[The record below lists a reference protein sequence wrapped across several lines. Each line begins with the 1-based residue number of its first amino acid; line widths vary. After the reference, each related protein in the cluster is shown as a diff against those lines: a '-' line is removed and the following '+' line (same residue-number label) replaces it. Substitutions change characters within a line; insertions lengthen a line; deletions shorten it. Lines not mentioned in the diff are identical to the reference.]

1 MSRSVCTL
9 FILSSITCFAGDQKE
24 RKSDM
29 QYYQVTETKTNAR
42 LPIGQAHIEFTFK
55 EHSGLCLRDQIQCQH
70 NNKKVFKPK
79 LDTNGVCAH
88 TIKPGKYTFTFWT
101 SFCDTL
107 KTDEIEIKSQQAV
120 SILVHLHSNNIMIE
134 SDKPVIYLYPSVNT
148 NISLELNYNGQV
160 SFSYPALIENKW
172 NVNASPDGTLESNGK
187 QYNYLFW
194 DGKMNTNV
202 LKPDVKQGSVVES
215 TKLVEFFEAS
225 LSHIGLNS
233 KEAADFIT
241 YWVPRMMRNEKNFVQ
256 FMLTNAYDDIATLN
270 VTPKPDQQLRI
281 YMVWSNVEDN
291 NSINPTPQSFPEF
304 KRGGFTLI
312 EWGGSEVPNLFKN
325 L

>member
-1 MSRSVCTL
+1 MRIVFTL
-9 FILSSITCFAGDQKE
+9 FMLSSITCFAGDQKE

-42 LPIGQAHIEFTFK
+42 LPKGQAHVEFTFK
-55 EHSGLCLRDQIQCQH
+55 EHSGLCLRDQVQCQH
-70 NNKKVFKPK
+70 NNKKVYTPK
-79 LDTNGVCAH
+79 IDTNGVSSH

-120 SILVHLHSNNIMIE
+120 SILVHLHSKNIMIE

-148 NISLELNYNGQV
+148 NISLELNYNGKI
-160 SFSYPALIENKW
+160 SFSYPALIKNQW
-172 NVNASPDGTLESNGK
+172 TVNASPDGTLEANGK
-187 QYNYLFW
+187 QYSYLFW
-194 DGKMNTNV
+194 DGKMNNNV

-215 TKLVEFFEAS
+215 TKLIEFFETS
-225 LSHIGLNS
+225 LSQIGLNS

-256 FMLTNAYDDIATLN
+256 FMLTDAYDDIATLN
-270 VTPKPDQQLRI
+270 VMPKPDQQLRI
-281 YMVWSNVEDN
+281 YMIWSNIEDQN
-291 NSINPTPQSFPEF
+291 AITPTTQSFPEF
-304 KRGGFTLI
+304 KRQGFTLV